1 MTVAAFDVL
10 VVDDEPLVAL
20 MVEGMLEDLGHRV
33 VGVVHNLPAAMDV
46 LAVQSPQLAIVD
58 FELGRVNSLDLL
70 IECRTRGVPV
80 ILSTGYGRDD
90 LPSEC
95 RDLALLSKPFS
106 NEQLE
111 SAIALALSG
120 PSVESP

>member
-1 MTVAAFDVL
+1 MTVAAYDVL

-33 VGVVHNLPAAMDV
+33 LGVVHNLPAAMDV
-46 LAVQSPQLAIVD
+46 LQVQTPNLAVVD
-58 FELGRVNSLDLL
+58 FELGRANSLDLL
-70 IECRTRGVPV
+70 IECRKRGVPV
-80 ILSTGYGRDD
+80 VLSTGYGRED

-111 SAIALALSG
+111 SAIALALNGS
-120 PSVESP
+120 SVDSP